1 MADEPAKSSED
12 TTKAPEKPA
21 ARSIRLSGGVVA
33 VAIVVGLLV
42 ALGASR
48 LLELQARVDGL
59 SAALSAQ
66 QTVSAS
72 LTEQLASHQQAL
84 TGLSAALKN
93 AQGETISDLEK
104 QYIVAASARLEA
116 TVAREIAALGTS
128 GFRFN
133 MVEFDRRSCA
143 QGGIFSGE
151 HPDGY
156 QQNEPFDPNNLV
168 EVLQSGEDVRGIPF
182 YRVKING
189 ATIQWQGSPALFRH
203 GSMRIECN

>member
-1 MADEPAKSSED
+1 MADEPAKSPED
-12 TTKAPEKPA
+12 GTKAPEKPT
-21 ARSIRLSGGVVA
+21 RPSIRLSGGVVA
-33 VAIVVGLLV
+33 IALVVGLLV

-48 LLELQARVDGL
+48 MVELQARVD
-59 SAALSAQ
+59 ALSGALRAQ
-66 QTVSAS
+66 QSAS
-72 LTEQLASHQQAL
+72 TALAEQLASHQQAL
-84 TGLSAALKN
+84 AGLSAALKS
-93 AQGETISDLEK
+93 AQGETVSDLEK
-104 QYIVAASARLEA
+104 QYILAASARLEA

-168 EVLQSGEDVRGIPF
+168 EVLQSSEDVRGIPF
-182 YRVKING
+182 YRVIING